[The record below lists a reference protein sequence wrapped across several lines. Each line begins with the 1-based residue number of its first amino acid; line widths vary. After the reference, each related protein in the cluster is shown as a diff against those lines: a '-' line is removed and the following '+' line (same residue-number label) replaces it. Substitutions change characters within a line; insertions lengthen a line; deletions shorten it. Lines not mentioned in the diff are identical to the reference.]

1 MAVRMR
7 LPRFLTD
14 RKLLAVT
21 VVAIV
26 IIAALSLG
34 AWSVV
39 NRDDVEE
46 ITFAEVMATAT
57 SERTGSFDH
66 VVVAS
71 SAPILVSA
79 ATPLACWYDK
89 PAGDYGLVP
98 LLVGGEDEE
107 AQQQARL
114 KGYLGLSSP
123 LVVDGPDHTTASVQ
137 AALATYSRAGGAV
150 VVDVGFEGYQ
160 ASLRASLVASY
171 LDIPVLVRDG
181 GASTGT
187 IKEALR
193 EMHAG
198 FIIMAGPFEPSAR
211 EVARD
216 LALPVVFMGDEE
228 LQQAV
233 SMLVA
238 DRFGRVDYGVLANPS
253 DVTGIS
259 CVDVQV
265 DGPVEWEETGRF
277 DSVERAGHLETFGTG
292 SSSTQIPVEAGEG
305 IQRIQVSARITSI
318 DDPLRGIKEG
328 IGIVPIVSLWMEDG
342 SGALVAYGSSI
353 GLRAGEA
360 ALDVVAVD
368 QTEDLSLRMSVFYG
382 ISGRTNLITMGYDL
396 DSVSWSRIAADWEV
410 SFVRTPLNTPMVPQ
424 VPGLSSLAPYL
435 ASVHGGFVVADP
447 DLSYLDAGWAE
458 EFPTAY
464 GPWYDKGQH
473 EAVNAH
479 VDRNVEALD
488 GAVRDLNM
496 HQVPDGGT
504 LYETYMEGPAW
515 MAILG
520 DATSI
525 PQYYVQKES
534 SWEEATQFGLGWATD
549 EMYRLNGT
557 LSIGRVLSTSV
568 AGVSSLIARTL
579 YYEDV
584 VAGHMN
590 DLDYLESN
598 DWVSNYMLL
607 FGEGGGQTGGL
618 FWQRPFADEL
628 RSLGWNAEQYG
639 DTLENDRQTM
649 LARGAYERAN
659 FMEVMLHGNWYWYV
673 PEMNGPDEYS
683 TSVKNMDIRTW
694 DLGPSFFISAACLM
708 GRIDGVPADQSI
720 ALNFVQAG
728 VNAFVGATRST
739 GSESGTR
746 WMEWSLLYN
755 DTSVG
760 EALRHSMA
768 VNPAEPTVYVRTL
781 FADPAFNPYEPGN
794 GFSDQGRPEIGW

>member
-1 MAVRMR
+1 MR
-7 LPRFLTD
+7 LPRYLTD
-14 RKLLAVT
+14 RRLLAVT

-34 AWSVV
+34 AWSMV
-39 NRDDVEE
+39 RRGDVEE

-57 SERTGSFDH
+57 SERSGSFDH

-79 ATPLACWYDK
+79 AAPLACWYDK
-89 PAGDYGLVP
+89 PAGDHGLVP
-98 LLVGGEDEE
+98 LLVDGEDVE
-107 AQQQARL
+107 AGQQARL
-114 KGYLGLSSP
+114 KRHLGLSSP

-137 AALATYSRAGGAV
+137 AALATYSKAGGAV
-150 VVDVGFEGYQ
+150 VVDVGFGGYQ

-181 GASTGT
+181 AASTDT
-187 IKEALR
+187 LREALE
-193 EMHAG
+193 EMGAE
-198 FIIMAGPFEPSAR
+198 FVILAGPFDPPAR
-211 EVARD
+211 DVARD
-216 LALPVVFMGDEE
+216 LGLPVVFMGDEE

-238 DRFGRVDYGVLANPS
+238 DRFGRVDYGVLANPL

-277 DSVERAGHLETFGTG
+277 ESVERAGHLETFGTG
-292 SSSTQIPVEAGEG
+292 SSSTQMPVEAGEG
-305 IQRIQVSARITSI
+305 IQRIQVTARITSI

-328 IGIVPIVSLWMEDG
+328 IGIVPILSLWMEDR

-353 GLRAGEA
+353 GYRAGEA

-368 QTEDLSLRMSVFYG
+368 QTDDLSLRMSVFYG

-396 DSVSWSRIAADWEV
+396 DSVAWSRISADWEV

-473 EAVNAH
+473 QAVNAH
-479 VDRNVEALD
+479 VDRNVDALD

-496 HQVPDGGT
+496 HQVPGGGT
-504 LYETYMEGPAW
+504 LYETYTEGPAW
-515 MAILG
+515 MALLG
-520 DATSI
+520 DAVAI
-525 PQYYVQKES
+525 PQYYVEKDP

-568 AGVSSLIARTL
+568 AGASTLIARTMF
-579 YYEDV
+579 YEDV
-584 VAGHMN
+584 ATGHMN
-590 DLDYLESN
+590 GLDYIESN
-598 DWVSNYMLL
+598 DWMSNYMLL
-607 FGEGGGQTGGL
+607 YGEGGGQTGGL

-639 DTLENDRQTM
+639 DTFENDRQTM
-649 LARGAYERAN
+649 VARGAYERAN

-683 TSVKNMDIRTW
+683 TSVKNMDLRAW
-694 DLGPSFFISAACLM
+694 ELGPSFFISAACLM

-720 ALNFVQAG
+720 ALNFIQAG

-760 EALRHSMA
+760 EALRHSMV